1 MPPVFTFA
9 GYSNSGKTTF
19 VEALIKVLVGR
30 GLRLLV
36 VKHGHHDFELDY
48 PGKDT
53 WRFREAGAE
62 RVIIANPR
70 RLAFQ
75 TTLRGPPDLN
85 ELAERYGGGMDL
97 IIAEGWLGY
106 GGNKILVSR
115 SGGPTP
121 PPPEDPVWTELLAVV
136 TDHALPTTLPH
147 LPLDDAEACADY
159 LLTELMPAKTPRRV
173 TAALM
178 VVGHGKR
185 MGMDKAWLNFRGALL
200 LPRLVRRLLSECEG
214 GVLLV
219 KRQGQELP
227 ELPKTDRVRVVEDL
241 LPDKGPL
248 GGLYTALVHADTP
261 WVFAA
266 ACDMPLLD
274 LAMINWQL
282 QFPDHG
288 ADALVP
294 VYDGKDQPMHG
305 LYGAGVL
312 GPLKTALVQDR
323 LRVGAWLDTI
333 KLRRLG
339 EATWRRVHGTG
350 QSFVNVN
357 SPEDVL
363 RAEALVVDG
372 MEATDRLLDT
382 EIEEETLDGQGS

>member
-9 GYSNSGKTTF
+9 GYSNAGKTTF
-19 VEALIKVLVGR
+19 VESLVKVLVGR

-70 RLAFQ
+70 RLALQ
-75 TTLRGPPDLN
+75 TTLRGAPNLDD
-85 ELAERYGGGMDL
+85 LAERYGNGMDL
-97 IIAEGWLGY
+97 VLAEGWLGY

-115 SGGPTP
+115 AGGPPP
-121 PPPEDPVWTELLAVV
+121 PPPEDPVWGELLGVV

-147 LPLDDAEACADY
+147 LPLDDAEACADF
-159 LLTELMPAKTPRRV
+159 LLNDLMPARTPRRV
-173 TAALM
+173 TGALM
-178 VVGHGKR
+178 VGGHGKR
-185 MGMDKAWLNFRGALL
+185 MGMDKAWLRFRGSLL
-200 LPRLVRRLLSECEG
+200 LPRLVRRLLAECEG
-214 GVLLV
+214 GVLV
-219 KRQGQELP
+219 VRRAGQDLP
-227 ELPKTDRVRVVEDL
+227 ELPKTERVRVVDDL

-248 GGLYTALVHADTP
+248 GGLYTALVHAHTP
-261 WVFAA
+261 WIFAA

-274 LAMINWQL
+274 LDVISWQL
-282 QFPDHG
+282 QFPAPG

-305 LYGAGVL
+305 LYGSGVL
-312 GPLKTALVQDR
+312 GPLKSALVEDR
-323 LRVGAWLDTI
+323 LRVGEWLDSI
-333 KLRRLG
+333 RLRRLA
-339 EATWRRVHGTG
+339 EANWRRVHVTG

-357 SPEDVL
+357 SPEDML

-372 MEATDRLLDT
+372 LETTDWLQDT
-382 EIEEETLDGQGS
+382 EAEDTLDWQG